1 MQPTNCWAEL
11 SLTYMGR
18 PLKNLP
24 IEDRHVSYLLWDWS
38 FKKTIP
44 CIIFWPTNWCR
55 VDWASLHPDC
65 SQIIPHIFFVLPL
78 CYRGAG
84 SYRLHFPGTQ
94 VWLLDGSDSE
104 DLVGRLRSMKKGDAS
119 ALWLLLHCRR
129 SWWRSPPV
137 MPAPSSGP
145 GHQGHSFLPG
155 PCDLGLV
162 IPSYNSGGLSV
173 PSGLSVP
180 CVPYPCND
188 TSSPFFPG
196 MLTKFILLMSC
207 HMVGFCLLFFFFFH
221 LVLSLITKTF
231 PITSHRDHFIHCSV
245 WLPISYL
252 SPQQW

>member
-1 MQPTNCWAEL
+1 MAFPFDSLPKLKTLFQDFIFLFLVFPLVFCW
-11 SLTYMGR
+11 S
-18 PLKNLP
+18 P
-24 IEDRHVSYLLWDWS
+24 
-38 FKKTIP
+38 
-44 CIIFWPTNWCR
+44 
-55 VDWASLHPDC
+55 
-65 SQIIPHIFFVLPL
+65 
-78 CYRGAG
+78 
-84 SYRLHFPGTQ
+84 
-94 VWLLDGSDSE
+94 
-104 DLVGRLRSMKKGDAS
+104 
-119 ALWLLLHCRR
+119 
-129 SWWRSPPV
+129 SW
-137 MPAPSSGP
+137 PSSGP

-188 TSSPFFPG
+188 TSSPFSPG